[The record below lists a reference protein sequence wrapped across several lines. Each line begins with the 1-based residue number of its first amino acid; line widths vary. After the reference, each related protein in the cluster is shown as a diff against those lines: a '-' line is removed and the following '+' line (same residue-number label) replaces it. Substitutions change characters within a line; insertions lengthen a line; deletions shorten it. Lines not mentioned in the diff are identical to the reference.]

1 MISIARAVTAFAL
14 VTGLLVA
21 CSTTPP
27 TPEARDEL
35 FQRAE
40 AERQEW
46 KNIDPDME
54 AFVRSHHGFVF
65 FPEVTKAGVGFGG
78 GYGRG
83 IVYEQGQHIG
93 YADLTQ
99 ASVGFQLGAQ
109 TYSEVIVFQD
119 KYAMDRFKRNPMD
132 FGATASAVIASNF
145 AATNARFVDGVAVFI
160 RPITGAM
167 AEATIAGQRT
177 TYLPK

>member
-1 MISIARAVTAFAL
+1 MPRAHAIVAVAL
-14 VTGLLVA
+14 VAGLVA
-21 CSTTPP
+21 GCSTTPP

-46 KNIDPDME
+46 KNIDPSME
-54 AFVRSHHGFVF
+54 AFVRKHHGFVF

-99 ASVGFQLGAQ
+99 ASVGFQLGGQ

-119 KYAMDRFKRNPMD
+119 KDAMDRFKRNPLD
-132 FGATASAVIASNF
+132 FGAIASAVIASNF

-177 TYLPK
+177 TFLPK

>member
-1 MISIARAVTAFAL
+1 MISIAHAVTAVAL

-40 AERQEW
+40 AEREEW
-46 KNIDPDME
+46 KKVDPDME
-54 AFVRSHHGFVF
+54 AFVRKQHGFVF
-65 FPEVTKAGVGFGG
+65 FPEITKAGVGFGG

-83 IVYEQGQHIG
+83 VVYEQGQHIG

-99 ASVGFQLGAQ
+99 GSSASSSVG
-109 TYSEVIVFQD
+109 
-119 KYAMDRFKRNPMD
+119 RR
-132 FGATASAVIASNF
+132 TASSSCSRTSTPWIASSG
-145 AATNARFVDGVAVFI
+145 TPWTSGPSPPR
-160 RPITGAM
+160 
-167 AEATIAGQRT
+167 
-177 TYLPK
+177 

>member
-1 MISIARAVTAFAL
+1 MISIARAITAAAL
-14 VTGLLVA
+14 VTGLLAA

-35 FQRAE
+35 FQRAQ
-40 AERQEW
+40 AEREEW
-46 KNIDPDME
+46 KKVDPDME
-54 AFVRSHHGFVF
+54 AFVKERHGFVV
-65 FPEVTKAGVGFGG
+65 FPEITKGGAGVGG

-83 IVYEQGQHIG
+83 VVYEQGQHIG

-99 ASVGFQLGAQ
+99 GSIGFQLGGQ
-109 TYSEVIVFQD
+109 TYSELIVFQD
-119 KYAMDRFKRNPMD
+119 KDAMDRFKRNPLD
-132 FGATASAVIASNF
+132 FGATASAVIASTG
-145 AATNARFVDGVAVFI
+145 AATNARFVDGVAVFV

-167 AEATIAGQRT
+167 AEATIAGQRM

>member
-1 MISIARAVTAFAL
+1 MISTARAATAIAL
-14 VTGLLVA
+14 VIGLLA
-21 CSTTPP
+21 GCSTTPP

-35 FQRAE
+35 FRRAE

-46 KNIDPDME
+46 KNIDPNME
-54 AFVRSHHGFVF
+54 AFVRQHHGFAF
-65 FPEVTKAGVGFGG
+65 FPEVTKAGAGFGG

-99 ASVGFQLGAQ
+99 GSVGFQLGGQ

-119 KYAMDRFKRNPMD
+119 KSAMDRFKRNPMD
-132 FGATASAVIASNF
+132 FGATASAVIATTGAS
-145 AATNARFVDGVAVFI
+145 TNARFVDGVAVFV
-160 RPITGAM
+160 RPIAGAM
-167 AEATIAGQRT
+167 AEASIGGQRM